1 MRLRERFPRVT
12 RRRLLR
18 IGYRAVGYGLR
29 LYVACLAVVGIY
41 SALWL
46 AEIAGY
52 LDERTL
58 STIWFAIAAMGA
70 VFLLILIPIFFSSRS
85 NQP

>member
-1 MRLRERFPRVT
+1 MRLRERLPRVT
-12 RRRLLR
+12 KRRLVR
-18 IGYRAVGYGLR
+18 AAYRAVGYGLR

-58 STIWFAIAAMGA
+58 STIWFAVAGMGA
-70 VFLLILIPIFFSSRS
+70 AFLVLLVPLYFSSRS
-85 NQP
+85 SRS

>member
-1 MRLRERFPRVT
+1 MRLRERLPRVT
-12 RRRLLR
+12 RRSVSRVV
-18 IGYRAVGYGLR
+18 YRAVGYGLR
-29 LYVACLAVVGIY
+29 LYVACLVAVGVY

-58 STIWFAIAAMGA
+58 TTIWFAVAGMGVA
-70 VFLLILIPIFFSSRS
+70 FLVLLVPLFYSSRAGRT
-85 NQP
+85 